1 MTVVGCVAY
10 SPKSAAL
17 SAPGGSSVAVCLLPA
32 AGGLLAAAV
41 GPIISKPADR
51 STFARA
57 AGKRDDG
64 ERPMGGAGLLLG
76 APAAGGCSAAAAASG
91 SVMRRDCTLL
101 TAMLARLG
109 REVGGGLG
117 DGGLAVGVSNKQND
131 HQAGSVT
138 S

>member
-1 MTVVGCVAY
+1 VTVVGCVAY

-17 SAPGGSSVAVCLLPA
+17 SAPGSSSVAVRLLPA

-41 GPIISKPADR
+41 GPTISKPADR

-57 AGKRDDG
+57 AGMRDDG

-76 APAAGGCSAAAAASG
+76 APAAGGCSVAAAASG

-101 TAMLARLG
+101 TAMLERLG

-117 DGGLAVGVSNKQND
+117 DGGLAVGVSKQMTIRR
-131 HQAGSVT
+131 AA
-138 S
+138 